1 MTDPTA
7 ALPGRGRSGPRAGI
21 RGPARPDWHVVLT
34 AGFMVL
40 LSVSPFLVE
49 AAGRGYLVTVLT
61 RVAIFGLAAMSLDF
75 VVGYGG
81 MVSLGHATFLGI
93 GAYTAGALTYHSL
106 DGSRLLGIPG
116 TDQALLTWP
125 LAAAVGA
132 LLGLVIGGLSL
143 RTRGIYFI
151 MATLAF
157 NQMVYFLFNALE
169 IYGGDDGV
177 GLFAARRAV
186 GPLDASDDVVF
197 FYVCFA
203 VLAAFVVALN
213 FVVRSPFGRVV
224 RGCRSNP
231 ARMAAL
237 GYRTYRYQLVA
248 FSLSAAV
255 TSLAGA
261 MAVTESQFLSP
272 SFAEWTES
280 GELLVMVIVGGLGT
294 LVGGVIGAAALF
306 LLEELSID
314 VTDNWQF
321 FVGVGLLAIVL
332 AAPRGLTGA
341 LVNAGRRDD

>member
-1 MTDPTA
+1 MSDSQPTQ
-7 ALPGRGRSGPRAGI
+7 PGTGRRAFGLGLWRLSRPR
-21 RGPARPDWHVVLT
+21 WHLVVT
-34 AGFMVL
+34 VVFMVML
-40 LSVSPFLVE
+40 AVAPVWVE
-49 AAGRGYLVTVLT
+49 ATGRGYLVTVLT
-61 RVAIFGLAAMSLDF
+61 RVVIFGLAAMSLDF
-75 VVGYGG
+75 VMGYGG
-81 MVSLGHATFLGI
+81 MVSLGHATFLGV

-116 TDQALLTWP
+116 TDQTLVTWP
-125 LAAAVGA
+125 LAVVIGAV
-132 LLGLVIGGLSL
+132 LGLVIGGLSL

-186 GPLDASDDVVF
+186 GPLDASDDRVF

-203 VLAAFVVALN
+203 VLVAFVVILN
-213 FVVRSPFGRVV
+213 VVVRSPFGRVV
-224 RGCRSNP
+224 RGCRSNA

-237 GYRTYRYQLVA
+237 GYRTYRYQLAA

-280 GELLVMVIVGGLGT
+280 GELLVMVIIGGLGT
-294 LVGGVIGAAALF
+294 LIGGVIGAAALF

-314 VTDNWQF
+314 ITDK
-321 FVGVGLLAIVL
+321 
-332 AAPRGLTGA
+332 
-341 LVNAGRRDD
+341 

>member
-1 MTDPTA
+1 MSDPQTA
-7 ALPGRGRSGPRAGI
+7 RSSPGRTGI
-21 RGPARPDWHVVLT
+21 RLGFWARGPSRWHIGLTVVFL
-34 AGFMVL
+34 AL
-40 LSVSPFLVE
+40 LSVAPLWVDAS
-49 AAGRGYLVTVLT
+49 GRGYLVTVLT
-61 RVAIFGLAAMSLDF
+61 RVVIFGLAAMSLDF
-75 VVGYGG
+75 VMGYGG
-81 MVSLGHATFLGI
+81 MVSLGHATFLGA

-116 TDQALLTWP
+116 TDQALVTWP
-125 LAAAVGA
+125 LATVVGA

-143 RTRGIYFI
+143 RTKGVYFI

-157 NQMVYFLFNALE
+157 NQMIYFLFNALE

-177 GLFAARRAV
+177 GLFAARRAI
-186 GPLDASDDVVF
+186 GPLDASDDTVF

-203 VLAAFVVALN
+203 VLVAFTVILN
-213 FVVRSPFGRVV
+213 LVVRSPFGRVV
-224 RGCRSNP
+224 RGCRSNM

-237 GYRTYRYQLVA
+237 GYQTYRYRLAA
-248 FSLSAAV
+248 FALSAAI

-280 GELLVMVIVGGLGT
+280 GELLVMVIVGGLGS
-294 LVGGVIGAAALF
+294 LIGGVIGAGALF

-332 AAPRGLTGA
+332 GAPRGLTGT
-341 LVNAGRRDD
+341 LLGSRRSHD

>member
-1 MTDPTA
+1 MSDPQTT
-7 ALPGRGRSGPRAGI
+7 LPRRERSAPGLGLWRLNRPR
-21 RGPARPDWHVVLT
+21 WHLVVT
-34 AGFMVL
+34 VGFMVL
-40 LSVSPFLVE
+40 LSVAPLWVE
-49 AAGRGYLVTVLT
+49 ATDRGYLVTVLT
-61 RVAIFGLAAMSLDF
+61 RVVIFGLAAMSLDF
-75 VVGYGG
+75 VMGYGG
-81 MVSLGHATFLGI
+81 MVSLGHATFLGV

-116 TDQALLTWP
+116 TDQTLLTWP
-125 LAAAVGA
+125 LATAVGA
-132 LLGLVIGGLSL
+132 LLGLVIGGLCL

-157 NQMVYFLFNALE
+157 NQMIYFLFNALE

-177 GLFAARRAV
+177 GLFAARRV
-186 GPLDASDDVVF
+186 LGPLDASDDMVF

-203 VLAAFVVALN
+203 VLVAFVVILN
-213 FVVRSPFGRVV
+213 VVVRSPFGRVV
-224 RGCRSNP
+224 RGCRSNA

-237 GYRTYRYQLVA
+237 GYPTYRYQLAA
-248 FSLSAAV
+248 FSLSAAI

-280 GELLVMVIVGGLGT
+280 GELLVMVIIGGLGT
-294 LVGGVIGAAALF
+294 LIGGVIGAAALF

-314 VTDNWQF
+314 ITDNWQF

-332 AAPRGLTGA
+332 GAPRGLTGT
-341 LVNAGRRDD
+341 LLNRGRR

>member
-1 MTDPTA
+1 MSDPQTA
-7 ALPGRGRSGPRAGI
+7 PASRERTGI
-21 RGPARPDWHVVLT
+21 RLGLWARGPSRWHVALT
-34 AGFMVL
+34 VVFLAL
-40 LSVSPFLVE
+40 LSVAPLWVE
-49 AAGRGYLVTVLT
+49 ASGRGYLVTVLT
-61 RVAIFGLAAMSLDF
+61 RVVIFGLAAMSLDF
-75 VVGYGG
+75 VMGYGG
-81 MVSLGHATFLGI
+81 MVSLGHATFLGA

-116 TDQALLTWP
+116 TDQALVTWP
-125 LAAAVGA
+125 LATVVGA

-143 RTRGIYFI
+143 RTKGVYFI

-177 GLFAARRAV
+177 GLFAASRAI
-186 GPLDASDDVVF
+186 GPLDASDDIVF

-203 VLAAFVVALN
+203 VLVVFTVILSL
-213 FVVRSPFGRVV
+213 VVRSPFGRVV
-224 RGCRSNP
+224 RGCRSNM

-237 GYRTYRYQLVA
+237 GYQTYRYRLAA
-248 FSLSAAV
+248 FALSAAI

-280 GELLVMVIVGGLGT
+280 GELLIMVIVGGLGS
-294 LVGGVIGAAALF
+294 LIGGVIGAGALF

-314 VTDNWQF
+314 ITDNWQF
-321 FVGVGLLAIVL
+321 FVGIGLLAIVL
-332 AAPRGLTGA
+332 GAPRGLTGT
-341 LVNAGRRDD
+341 LLGGRRSHD